1 MNIEEMMCVIKANSK
16 FLEDEKSIPVITMCG
31 NKIILDGISRALC
44 QLDKVVVLAGINES
58 VLPKDLAKLIIA
70 TGAQIVGSNIDTSI
84 LDEMKEGAVSI
95 LDLHI
100 DEDRFRK
107 ISAKEQKTNPNFKNV
122 PVEEV
127 MENGLII
134 LLLDNPSLL
143 PTLQEFSCGRKKTVS
158 EIEEALLNVL
168 I

>member
-1 MNIEEMMCVIKANSK
+1 MNIEEMMRVIKANSK

-84 LDEMKEGAVSI
+84 LDEISDEEVFV
-95 LDLHI
+95 LDMHI
-100 DEDRFRK
+100 DEEK
-107 ISAKEQKTNPNFKNV
+107 LKEISIEQQKTNPKLSNSS
-122 PVEEV
+122 VEEI
-127 MENGLII
+127 MENGLIA
-134 LLLDNPSLL
+134 LLHNSSLL
-143 PTLQEFSCGRKKTVS
+143 PTLQEFSLGRKKTVN
-158 EIEEALLNVL
+158 EIEEMLLSVL
-168 I
+168 L